1 MDIAA
6 DKYKSDGNRPGPVSA
21 VLFTVKGIVSWMIR
35 LVILTAEEQT
45 KAGIYFGGEGRDE

>member
-1 MDIAA
+1 MDISA

-45 KAGIYFGGEGRDE
+45 KAGIYFGGEGRYE

>member
-1 MDIAA
+1 MGISA

-21 VLFTVKGIVSWMIR
+21 VLHTVLGIVRWMIR

-45 KAGIYFGGEGRDE
+45 KAGISFGGEGRDE